1 MKPNKLI
8 ALGAVSL
15 LVGCG
20 GGDPSD
26 ERIIKVPSPSSVAQN
41 SVRKNEDS
49 GSPGSRSLSGAAQ
62 MSQNISSGFGEA
74 QEQLAAAQQR
84 RDQEE
89 KQKLQHEAEQK
100 ALDRAHEAMM
110 LDKKNA
116 AEDKQSVM
124 RLFSDAMAASLM
136 LKMTNPDPC
145 VNQSFIDGLSG
156 LGKALGDGLAATKK
170 GLNDREEVDEDIKP
184 IASLVEVGPPMI
196 PVAPISQPIPS
207 AAPVMTPAPAAA
219 STQTL
224 VIQTDPQAPAALL
237 PVQAS
242 SPMTQAFDY
251 GAPILLETPSQ

>member
-15 LVGCG
+15 LAGCG

-26 ERIIKVPSPSSVAQN
+26 GRIIKVPSPSSVAQN
-41 SVRKNEDS
+41 SVRKNEDT
-49 GSPGSRSLSGAAQ
+49 GSSGSRSLSGAAQ

-74 QEQLAAAQQR
+74 GEQLAAAQQR

-89 KQKLQHEAEQK
+89 KQKLQHESEQK

-145 VNQSFIDGLSG
+145 ANQSFIDGLSG

-170 GLNDREEVDEDIKP
+170 GLNDQGEADEDTEA
-184 IASLVEVGPPMI
+184 IASPVQVGPPEI
-196 PVAPISQPIPS
+196 AVAPMSQP
-207 AAPVMTPAPAAA
+207 VPATVPAIVPAAEPT
-219 STQTL
+219 SPQTL
-224 VIQTDPQAPAALL
+224 VIQTDPQPSPALI

-242 SPMTQAFDY
+242 SPIHQVNDY
-251 GAPILLETPSQ
+251 GAPTLIPGPG

>member
-8 ALGAVSL
+8 ALGAVGL

-26 ERIIKVPSPSSVAQN
+26 GRIIKVPSQSSATQN
-41 SVRKNEDS
+41 SIRKNEDS
-49 GSPGSRSLSGAAQ
+49 GSSGSRSLSGAAQ

-84 RDQEE
+84 REQED

-100 ALDRAHEAMM
+100 ALDRAHEALM
-110 LDKKNA
+110 LDKRSA

-145 VNQSFIDGLSG
+145 ANQSFIDGLSG

-170 GLNDREEVDEDIKP
+170 GLNDQEEADEDIEP
-184 IASLVEVGPPMI
+184 IASPAEVGPPVI
-196 PVAPISQPIPS
+196 PAAPISQPMT
-207 AAPVMTPAPAAA
+207 APAMTPAPAAA

-224 VIQTDPQAPAALL
+224 VIQTDPQPSAALL
-237 PVQAS
+237 PVQVS
-242 SPMTQAFDY
+242 SPMAQAHDY
-251 GAPILLETPSQ
+251 GAPILLQAPVQ